1 MSCFSTRATM
11 STCSP
16 LLTSDCLVPETL
28 KARRTTHFW
37 DRLDRRCPAIATS
50 ARPALQS
57 GCAKT
62 TSGSPTTPLS
72 SVDSVTRTSTMLT
85 RSEWAATMSSATLM
99 SMWFERKICLS
110 QFCDKSTL
118 VPAKW
123 KQVKSF
129 QIRSPCQKTS
139 ETSMLNWTMAIS
151 GEWMTREVPWL
162 ETMGFQK
169 TNGNPCSPDPRLSLL
184 NFPVLC
190 TMQWREREE
199 ILSRT
204 ASGGY
209 RCSSKFFPYNELVLL
224 SRNVFPPWGATRQ
237 VERRSWRKLATTLC
251 TCKRRSQIIKMKSK
265 SWKPRTLSWRH
276 R

>member
-1 MSCFSTRATM
+1 MSCFSIKATM
-11 STCSP
+11 STWSP
-16 LLTSDCLVPETL
+16 SLMSDWLAREIL
-28 KARRTTHFW
+28 KVRRTTLSW
-37 DRLDRRCPAIATS
+37 GLLDLKCHATVTS
-50 ARPALQS
+50 VRPALLCGS
-57 GCAKT
+57 AKT
-62 TSGSPTTPLS
+62 TSESPTIPHS
-72 SVDSVTRTSTMLT
+72 SADSATRTLIMST
-85 RSEWAATMSSATLM
+85 RSVWAATMSSATLM

-209 RCSSKFFPYNELVLL
+209 RCSS
-224 SRNVFPPWGATRQ
+224 
-237 VERRSWRKLATTLC
+237 
-251 TCKRRSQIIKMKSK
+251 
-265 SWKPRTLSWRH
+265 
-276 R
+276 